1 MEEIDLDLLP
11 EMGGADG
18 GTVDLDSLPEITDR
32 GAMSRPQ
39 GDSPIPL
46 TAAGEAAAKGE
57 LGITET
63 AQKDYE
69 AATGAEAPQ
78 NPILA
83 QIANMGLTVGGRLNA
98 NLQMQAAQKLAAG
111 GNYDDRDMD
120 DLMDQMV
127 YGGVKKV
134 SNALE
139 TVPSVVGPGA
149 EMAMF
154 FHGKQRQKQ
163 ERVPNEILHDW
174 DETEGRRYKD
184 PDERRVARMEYARQ
198 IATDFIRERSAVRQN
213 AETELKNREVTHTAN
228 VVSRGL
234 GMLGYTAPYLLGPV
248 GILAQLAEEGSAN
261 AVGYANDE
269 YGYDK
274 GGNFVLISK
283 GDTPGRAALAG
294 FGTVG
299 IETATE
305 VVGGKLGG
313 AVLKRAGK
321 IGGKALGSL
330 AGKTVGRFP
339 VVKKVGEAVG
349 ATAARFEATGVGRAV
364 AKFGRGLG
372 RGLSSIF
379 KWTSKN
385 FHLEN
390 PVEENIEEYESDL
403 LNALT
408 GFDRRASELVD
419 PETGERTNPWGRFVD
434 ANREFFSKKHL
445 VELNEAML
453 LTMGGGAFVAQCAR
467 RGAVREVDNFIRE
480 HELMG
485 EAELKEASLEKK
497 SAALDAWAQGLD
509 EKETLAKINGASG
522 WLDRLADKISG
533 KGGKFAGE
541 VNALREKMAAAEAYN
556 TGAELDELELPHQK
570 FDIPMVKDARGR
582 NVPDFRRVS
591 VLDVRSG
598 ETVERRAV
606 FDDSGICISDNGKEG
621 DSAYTVFMPGER
633 TGRDFATLTQ
643 AVRFATNAKNA
654 RALDAAKDAM
664 KRKFIGEIVRRDYGG
679 ANVIDVKTI
688 GEAVEASR
696 KLGQDVTAAEGF
708 RTDRAGWHLK
718 DGTVVL
724 VRDNIHSPIQAAR
737 LLRHEN
743 VGHSAELM
751 RDPWL
756 DSDADSQI
764 GRLRDANLANAA
776 RGGGV
781 TEEQKERIL
790 RESVANAV
798 QRRRHVP
805 GAGGR
810 VAHGIRE
817 ALRKA
822 GFSLKMNDADLEVV
836 AARVE
841 RDLRKGADGSHVS
854 QDAAAVKDLVQFM
867 EPAAGTETVEAEKR
881 ERPAGKEGKENGN
894 EAGTVA
900 DEEPA
905 RPEQGTQG
913 EGQEGKSAPATEETP
928 VAAEG
933 SPSMRTERDF
943 LRVMHDNQKPVR
955 VPVGEVSL
963 PDTQFKEGADPKTGV
978 VKGQELKGEYFES
991 AENAVVVYV
1000 RKDGTKELVTGRHR
1014 FDLARRTGKKD
1025 ILARLFYEK
1034 DGYTPEDMRN
1044 LDAISNIIDEKGTE
1058 HDYIRYFENAKPS
1071 RAAAEAAGFLSRS
1084 KGRLAFELYEG
1095 ATEGTRSAVDWSGS
1109 GADGLISVEQ
1119 AGIIAKAAPR
1129 NAHPRNGA
1137 VQRILVKKAQDG
1149 LRGDRLAILAR
1160 SLAEDAKSR
1169 KTPAT
1174 GGEMQLLAQEEKRAA
1189 KRVERANEYG
1199 RIANVLQTAM
1209 QKGGRLDLNRAYAK
1223 ELGIRNPKDR
1233 KQLADARQ
1241 KALEKAEYWRN
1252 TVRLDEA
1259 DKAALDAEL
1268 GIAPKENLELESVTG
1283 DQIAEENRKRA
1294 EKEEIERRK
1303 AAPLKGGAGESGQ
1316 SLMDLGGAE
1325 GEDLFNR
1332 TQRAEPAAPR
1342 VAVFTKKD
1350 GTTEP
1355 IEGYVVPREGDIV
1368 PNREVVVQHD
1378 TGGVINARRKIRGAI
1393 VSVDGNRVKVS
1404 YRDGWNYNAIDTF
1417 DRSEIV
1423 GVMPLPQTR
1432 KNGPVSDLKKTEATA
1447 RPKAAKP
1454 AEGQKSGAT
1463 TVVSKVETTEKP
1475 AAPKPKA
1482 PKTPSVRRG
1491 ERVLL
1496 KGMAEGQR
1504 VTFLKDNGDG
1514 TADVQVKTPGAN
1526 RYMPEKVETRTVK
1539 VGDIGSSNIKDALS
1553 EEEYAALRKGIEG
1566 QGRAPSVRMK
1576 DEAAERKAKAALDA
1590 IDFNTPEL
1598 DGLKSKIRNGTILT
1612 EADQRQFAE
1621 DIRKGRMLY
1630 PRFRADEIS
1639 ASTGKEHGK
1648 LWQYILSLESARM
1661 DGRRA
1666 RGGSEV
1672 YGKAASQ
1679 VRRGGS
1685 EWGRVG
1691 TGSAQS
1697 PSVAYSPKYR
1707 KLDSGTESEVFDTG
1721 DGWVVKVRQ
1730 IHPLSIGDV
1739 IDELAKVVYHN
1750 YLFPGEKYVLD
1761 DIVRHEHDGY
1771 REFYLILR
1779 QPFVTPKTEN
1789 GRIVQP
1795 TYAQIWQLM
1804 KSRPQGFTFM
1814 DLSSRP
1820 AETGEY
1826 GDYSSSDGDEGEVV
1840 PAAKKVAYNRQFVV
1854 YDFQPGRNTFIDA
1867 KSGKVRFID
1876 PRIDINDPGAGFRY
1890 SKYGMRRKFDGE
1902 VDFDTPELGVDST
1915 IVSGDE
1921 VRKTMP
1927 GYNRLDWS
1935 THVDRTGYVG
1945 PRLEAQFRHLLKTRK
1960 GKGDGTVVFLAG
1972 GNGAG
1977 KSTVATKIGNSHD
1990 FTIDSTLGNLE
2001 VAKKQIDAIL
2011 ANGQT
2016 PEIHFV
2022 YRTPGQA
2029 LEGIAQ
2035 RVKNGGHIVSPLS
2048 FANSH
2053 VKSRE
2058 NLRLLSEAYGD
2069 KIHLHIY
2076 DNSVDGAPEITLK
2089 QLEAKGK
2096 PDHERI
2102 RESANY
2108 YLGHLREREEARSR
2122 SQGGVAGGG
2131 AKGEASQVDFDTP
2144 ELYTGSAADY
2154 ERPSLHYVGTGEGS
2168 QAYGWGLYASNRRG
2182 VAESY
2187 AKAGVPRGRN
2197 LPFMRIIS
2205 DNGTTRN
2212 GRGITLE
2219 SVKEEAYADKNEYWS
2234 DKIAASTD
2242 NPIDARK
2249 DAKKY
2254 GREIEKYF
2262 NEHFHEY
2269 KFKYDSAPGSHLY
2282 EQTWFADRAPGDESH
2297 LLKWYEP
2304 VSEEQKAW
2312 IEEQAKKEG
2321 FVVGYS
2327 IIGEKYIAGPNV
2339 GGLAASESGIIPEY
2353 WHTGEDAYRAIGR
2366 LLGSPKAASEFLARA
2381 GIDGV
2386 KYPVDSY
2393 GKAVKDGD
2401 EAGWNYVSF
2410 RDDNIRVDH
2419 KWTDGEIQFDT
2430 PELSP
2435 EGRREHDSV
2444 VARYTNADGT
2454 KKPGWMKAPNGKP
2467 TKLMERQWVQ
2477 VRTPSF
2483 KKWFGDW
2490 EGDPAN
2496 ASKVVDEN
2504 GEPLVVYHG
2513 TETGGFSVFNGLK
2526 NGSSSFGL
2534 DGATFFSTSLET
2546 AKTYAT
2552 SPKVGDI
2559 SPFLVDAKEWLA
2571 KHGAKTQARWLD
2583 SNEWRFVDTDKE
2595 IKPPKRGIR
2604 VEYQV
2609 VTANNTFVPNS
2620 VGATVAESMRKA
2632 ERSVAIALMPGE
2644 GSMVYSCFIRARN
2657 PYVVDFKGRNW
2668 RGDKVTG
2675 STLDVARKA
2684 REEGFDCAIIKNVED
2699 SASFLSDDAVST
2711 SIAVFSPENIKSA
2724 TDNNGDFSRTK
2735 ADINFDTPEL
2745 AAESHSRSALADI
2758 AAGKPYGILH
2768 NPKYG
2773 VIRYPLGRAG
2783 KGGEGFLHIVEHR
2796 MNGGASLDDAIDV
2809 AIKVGK
2815 AAEIGEETLSRY
2827 NTHHLDSNGVRA
2839 IIAEMPDHTKV
2850 ITGYEI
2856 DADEKAAANRRAAE
2870 LAPPPHVSSE
2880 EVITHLREIVSQS
2893 AAGRNGVSAA
2903 DDAAYMDAVRRG
2915 DMETARRLLKAAWE
2929 RSGYSPDTSYK
2940 DAHAAPSAPVEAKD
2954 FKNVEALNEA
2964 RDEGWDLNL
2973 WAIANG
2979 ITGQPD
2985 DFFSE
2990 RGPRLY
2996 MYDDAAGRE
3005 TQAAIASAIQSIRGG
3020 NDKTRVIVYRAV
3032 PNDVKLD
3039 GLQSGGQWVSPS
3051 KTYAENH
3058 GKSRFG
3064 DGAYRIVREV
3074 VRAENLWWD
3083 GNDAREWG
3091 YDDGRQYV
3099 YRNVENGMKLATVT
3113 YDDAGNVIPLSQRF
3127 DASNPDIMFDSPELS
3142 AGAQYDP
3149 RSRIPNV
3156 RGGWTEGKILRYLKA
3171 TPSLHGV
3178 RAASRLIAEFASPEE
3193 LKEHMFYHGTK
3204 ASVSGLSP
3212 SITKSEEWAERHGGG
3227 GYGTRYW
3234 GVSVSKS
3241 KRVASS
3247 FGGHSPGVSIY
3258 PVVLAKG
3265 AKVVDRADL
3274 ADADDVSDHIVELWN
3289 DGVDAVRLGDWK
3301 EEFSEQELLILNPRA
3316 ICNVGTPDYY
3326 RQFRLRSPENPLNIK
3341 DDAQIAEVYEAAR
3354 EYAGYSPFARFG
3366 KPTPPKMFE
3375 NGELKP
3381 KEVRDAERAQYE
3393 KELEAWRSSE
3403 QGRAAEAYESNAR
3416 NVIRFDSPELAPE
3429 ARAREIASFTQR
3441 YYSRQRGLQRLAKP
3455 SADDFMDAAEGRWA
3469 KFRRIV
3475 QDKNLVIREVEERLG
3490 VTDKR
3495 ESVYYAKDREF
3506 GLNEYQLG
3514 ELQKRRVDPILDRL
3528 AETGASQ
3535 RDFDLYLI
3543 ARHAPY
3549 RNAVLR
3555 ERGVTDGAGMG
3566 DAEAA
3571 EVIEGFNRL
3580 GVGDEFAAIAD
3591 MVYAMNDEAL
3601 QRRVDSGRVSPEEAE
3616 TLRRTLVDYVP
3627 LRTDMENDER
3637 DAHNTYSSGWHQSE
3651 FRTAHGRRTLADS
3664 PLAWSIVQAERSI
3677 RDANANR
3684 VRQTA
3689 AALVRKSA
3697 AMGKPIGEII
3707 PGTQVRRRWAFNI
3720 GGEVLTLEELRD
3732 RTDLI
3737 FFKEDGKLKAI
3748 RMNVGAH
3755 GLGNTFA
3762 QAVTDKDLVKFS
3774 KWFEWVPRLTRAMS
3788 AMRTQYVPTFIVRNL
3803 KADHLEVFF
3812 NVGSERGIVGG
3823 AKFFGR
3829 LVANEWRNR
3838 RDVRDYFR
3846 DGELRGRMKEFV
3858 ENGGLTGGGM
3868 AAEGFSEAARRVDHT
3883 LRTTRGGVA
3892 RKVAAAIPDAIS
3904 LLNACAEFNTRV
3916 GVFSALRDEGV
3927 GVEDA
3932 VSYARDATVNF
3943 NRRGSLTPYLNAA
3956 FMFSNAAIQGLG
3968 RAFKSMRS
3976 EHGKQMV
3983 TLLFLVGFLQS
3994 LLDHFLGRDE
4004 DREKEGLSSSRNLSE
4019 HEKQSTV
4026 GVPLPGGLRLK
4037 TQIRNPWALP
4047 MYAGR
4052 KAGELL
4058 MGWIDGRTAVADLAS
4073 AAGGFV
4079 TEPVGGNGFGSVPEA
4094 MQTFAPTLLDP
4105 FVQWATGV
4113 DFKGDR
4119 RLRKN
4124 YSDHLPDSWNGRIN
4138 TPDVYKWI
4146 SQGANAISGGSRFR
4160 KGAFDT
4166 SPENWQLLAETV
4178 LGGAL
4183 ADLNRAV
4190 STVKDARLAALGAKP
4205 EQVLRD
4211 VPFVRDTLTNLPD
4224 VSSRYYDALSDY
4236 EADRTEYSG
4245 LARTDAG
4252 KAEAFATSHPW
4263 AVGSENPVVDIVWN
4277 LGRAVQEAETPSE
4290 AAKLRREQ
4298 LAEMAGFVRRMEE
4311 ARKAGKR
4318 KVNR

>member
-1 MEEIDLDLLP
+1 M
-11 EMGGADG
+11 
-18 GTVDLDSLPEITDR
+18 
-32 GAMSRPQ
+32 
-39 GDSPIPL
+39 
-46 TAAGEAAAKGE
+46 
-57 LGITET
+57 
-63 AQKDYE
+63 
-69 AATGAEAPQ
+69 
-78 NPILA
+78 
-83 QIANMGLTVGGRLNA
+83 
-98 NLQMQAAQKLAAG
+98 
-111 GNYDDRDMD
+111 
-120 DLMDQMV
+120 
-127 YGGVKKV
+127 
-134 SNALE
+134 
-139 TVPSVVGPGA
+139 
-149 EMAMF
+149 
-154 FHGKQRQKQ
+154 
-163 ERVPNEILHDW
+163 
-174 DETEGRRYKD
+174 
-184 PDERRVARMEYARQ
+184 
-198 IATDFIRERSAVRQN
+198 
-213 AETELKNREVTHTAN
+213 
-228 VVSRGL
+228 
-234 GMLGYTAPYLLGPV
+234 
-248 GILAQLAEEGSAN
+248 
-261 AVGYANDE
+261 
-269 YGYDK
+269 
-274 GGNFVLISK
+274 
-283 GDTPGRAALAG
+283 
-294 FGTVG
+294 
-299 IETATE
+299 
-305 VVGGKLGG
+305 
-313 AVLKRAGK
+313 
-321 IGGKALGSL
+321 
-330 AGKTVGRFP
+330 
-339 VVKKVGEAVG
+339 
-349 ATAARFEATGVGRAV
+349 
-364 AKFGRGLG
+364 
-372 RGLSSIF
+372 
-379 KWTSKN
+379 
-385 FHLEN
+385 
-390 PVEENIEEYESDL
+390 
-403 LNALT
+403 
-408 GFDRRASELVD
+408 
-419 PETGERTNPWGRFVD
+419 
-434 ANREFFSKKHL
+434 
-445 VELNEAML
+445 
-453 LTMGGGAFVAQCAR
+453 
-467 RGAVREVDNFIRE
+467 
-480 HELMG
+480 
-485 EAELKEASLEKK
+485 
-497 SAALDAWAQGLD
+497 
-509 EKETLAKINGASG
+509 
-522 WLDRLADKISG
+522 
-533 KGGKFAGE
+533 
-541 VNALREKMAAAEAYN
+541 
-556 TGAELDELELPHQK
+556 
-570 FDIPMVKDARGR
+570 
-582 NVPDFRRVS
+582 
-591 VLDVRSG
+591 
-598 ETVERRAV
+598 
-606 FDDSGICISDNGKEG
+606 
-621 DSAYTVFMPGER
+621 
-633 TGRDFATLTQ
+633 
-643 AVRFATNAKNA
+643 
-654 RALDAAKDAM
+654 
-664 KRKFIGEIVRRDYGG
+664 
-679 ANVIDVKTI
+679 
-688 GEAVEASR
+688 
-696 KLGQDVTAAEGF
+696 
-708 RTDRAGWHLK
+708 
-718 DGTVVL
+718 
-724 VRDNIHSPIQAAR
+724 
-737 LLRHEN
+737 
-743 VGHSAELM
+743 
-751 RDPWL
+751 
-756 DSDADSQI
+756 
-764 GRLRDANLANAA
+764 
-776 RGGGV
+776 
-781 TEEQKERIL
+781 
-790 RESVANAV
+790 
-798 QRRRHVP
+798 
-805 GAGGR
+805 
-810 VAHGIRE
+810 
-817 ALRKA
+817 
-822 GFSLKMNDADLEVV
+822 
-836 AARVE
+836 
-841 RDLRKGADGSHVS
+841 
-854 QDAAAVKDLVQFM
+854 
-867 EPAAGTETVEAEKR
+867 
-881 ERPAGKEGKENGN
+881 
-894 EAGTVA
+894 
-900 DEEPA
+900 
-905 RPEQGTQG
+905 
-913 EGQEGKSAPATEETP
+913 
-928 VAAEG
+928 
-933 SPSMRTERDF
+933 
-943 LRVMHDNQKPVR
+943 
-955 VPVGEVSL
+955 
-963 PDTQFKEGADPKTGV
+963 
-978 VKGQELKGEYFES
+978 
-991 AENAVVVYV
+991 
-1000 RKDGTKELVTGRHR
+1000 
-1014 FDLARRTGKKD
+1014 
-1025 ILARLFYEK
+1025 
-1034 DGYTPEDMRN
+1034 
-1044 LDAISNIIDEKGTE
+1044 
-1058 HDYIRYFENAKPS
+1058 
-1071 RAAAEAAGFLSRS
+1071 
-1084 KGRLAFELYEG
+1084 
-1095 ATEGTRSAVDWSGS
+1095 
-1109 GADGLISVEQ
+1109 
-1119 AGIIAKAAPR
+1119 
-1129 NAHPRNGA
+1129 
-1137 VQRILVKKAQDG
+1137 
-1149 LRGDRLAILAR
+1149 
-1160 SLAEDAKSR
+1160 
-1169 KTPAT
+1169 
-1174 GGEMQLLAQEEKRAA
+1174 
-1189 KRVERANEYG
+1189 
-1199 RIANVLQTAM
+1199 
-1209 QKGGRLDLNRAYAK
+1209 
-1223 ELGIRNPKDR
+1223 
-1233 KQLADARQ
+1233 
-1241 KALEKAEYWRN
+1241 
-1252 TVRLDEA
+1252 
-1259 DKAALDAEL
+1259 
-1268 GIAPKENLELESVTG
+1268 
-1283 DQIAEENRKRA
+1283 
-1294 EKEEIERRK
+1294 
-1303 AAPLKGGAGESGQ
+1303 
-1316 SLMDLGGAE
+1316 
-1325 GEDLFNR
+1325 
-1332 TQRAEPAAPR
+1332 
-1342 VAVFTKKD
+1342 
-1350 GTTEP
+1350 
-1355 IEGYVVPREGDIV
+1355 
-1368 PNREVVVQHD
+1368 
-1378 TGGVINARRKIRGAI
+1378 
-1393 VSVDGNRVKVS
+1393 
-1404 YRDGWNYNAIDTF
+1404 
-1417 DRSEIV
+1417 
-1423 GVMPLPQTR
+1423 
-1432 KNGPVSDLKKTEATA
+1432 
-1447 RPKAAKP
+1447 
-1454 AEGQKSGAT
+1454 
-1463 TVVSKVETTEKP
+1463 
-1475 AAPKPKA
+1475 
-1482 PKTPSVRRG
+1482 
-1491 ERVLL
+1491 
-1496 KGMAEGQR
+1496 
-1504 VTFLKDNGDG
+1504 
-1514 TADVQVKTPGAN
+1514 
-1526 RYMPEKVETRTVK
+1526 
-1539 VGDIGSSNIKDALS
+1539 
-1553 EEEYAALRKGIEG
+1553 
-1566 QGRAPSVRMK
+1566 
-1576 DEAAERKAKAALDA
+1576 
-1590 IDFNTPEL
+1590 
-1598 DGLKSKIRNGTILT
+1598 KSKIRNGTILT

-1621 DIRKGRMLY
+1621 DVRKGRMLY

-1840 PAAKKVAYNRQFVV
+1840 PAVKKVAYNRQFVV

-1890 SKYGMRRKFDGE
+1890 SKYGTRRVFDGD
-1902 VDFDTPELGVDST
+1902 VDFDTPELGVGST

-1945 PRLEAQFRHLLKTRK
+1945 PKLEAQFQRLLKTRK
-1960 GKGDGTVVFLAG
+1960 GKGNGHVVFLAG

-1977 KSTVATKIGNSHD
+1977 KSTVAAKLGGTPD

-2016 PEIHFV
+2016 PDIRFV

-2069 KIHLHIY
+2069 RIHIHIY
-2076 DNSVDGAPEITLK
+2076 DNSVPGAPEITLE

-2096 PDHERI
+2096 PDHARI
-2102 RESANY
+2102 RENANY
-2108 YLGHLREREEARSR
+2108 YLGQLRGRDIEDNK
-2122 SQGGVAGGG
+2122 GGVAGGG
-2131 AKGEASQVDFDTP
+2131 AKGEGREAQGTGGQDSGGAKGARGQVDFDTS
-2144 ELYTGSAADY
+2144 ELGIREKQTALSGGTSRNQNPSGNEYGRKWKIFKPGTRNVDIGAGRFDKATKFLADIGVTNIPFDPVNRDSATNRRAAEDVRDNPADTATVHNVLNVIDNDAVMEGIVNQAARAIKKGGSAIFTIY
-2154 ERPSLHYVGTGEGS
+2154 EGNRSGVGARTRDGY
-2168 QAYGWGLYASNRRG
+2168 QRN
-2182 VAESY
+2182 
-2187 AKAGVPRGRN
+2187 AKAR
-2197 LPFMRIIS
+2197 S
-2205 DNGTTRN
+2205 
-2212 GRGITLE
+2212 
-2219 SVKEEAYADKNEYWS
+2219 
-2234 DKIAASTD
+2234 
-2242 NPIDARK
+2242 
-2249 DAKKY
+2249 
-2254 GREIEKYF
+2254 
-2262 NEHFHEY
+2262 
-2269 KFKYDSAPGSHLY
+2269 
-2282 EQTWFADRAPGDESH
+2282 
-2297 LLKWYEP
+2297 YEP
-2304 VSEEQKAW
+2304 T
-2312 IEEQAKKEG
+2312 IKKFFGSVETHG
-2321 FVVGYS
+2321 
-2327 IIGEKYIAGPNV
+2327 NV
-2339 GGLAASESGIIPEY
+2339 I
-2353 WHTGEDAYRAIGR
+2353 
-2366 LLGSPKAASEFLARA
+2366 LARRPKDIGPA
-2381 GIDGV
+2381 FWAFDSSFENGI
-2386 KYPVDSY
+2386 
-2393 GKAVKDGD
+2393 
-2401 EAGWNYVSF
+2401 N
-2410 RDDNIRVDH
+2410 
-2419 KWTDGEIQFDT
+2419 FDT

-2435 EGRREHDSV
+2435 EGRREHDSI

-2454 KKPGWMKAPNGKP
+2454 KKPGWMKAPNGRP
-2467 TKLMERQWVQ
+2467 TNLTERQWVQ
-2477 VRTPSF
+2477 VRTPAF
-2483 KKWFGDW
+2483 RAWFGDW

-2513 TETGGFSVFNGLK
+2513 TETGGFSAFNGLK
-2526 NGSSSFGL
+2526 NSSSSFGL
-2534 DGATFFSTSLET
+2534 EGATFFSTSLET

-2559 SPFLVDAKEWLA
+2559 SPFLADAKEWLA

-2644 GSMVYSCFIRARN
+2644 GSMVYGCFIRARN
-2657 PYVVDFKGRNW
+2657 PYVVDFKGNNW
-2668 RGDKVTG
+2668 RGDAVSGT
-2675 STLDVARKA
+2675 TLDVARKA
-2684 REEGFDCAIIKNVED
+2684 REAGFDCAIVKNVDD
-2699 SASFLSDDAVST
+2699 SASFLSDDNISD

-2724 TDNNGDFSRTK
+2724 TGNSGDFSRT
-2735 ADINFDTPEL
+2735 
-2745 AAESHSRSALADI
+2745 
-2758 AAGKPYGILH
+2758 
-2768 NPKYG
+2768 
-2773 VIRYPLGRAG
+2773 
-2783 KGGEGFLHIVEHR
+2783 
-2796 MNGGASLDDAIDV
+2796 
-2809 AIKVGK
+2809 
-2815 AAEIGEETLSRY
+2815 
-2827 NTHHLDSNGVRA
+2827 
-2839 IIAEMPDHTKV
+2839 
-2850 ITGYEI
+2850 
-2856 DADEKAAANRRAAE
+2856 
-2870 LAPPPHVSSE
+2870 
-2880 EVITHLREIVSQS
+2880 
-2893 AAGRNGVSAA
+2893 
-2903 DDAAYMDAVRRG
+2903 
-2915 DMETARRLLKAAWE
+2915 
-2929 RSGYSPDTSYK
+2929 
-2940 DAHAAPSAPVEAKD
+2940 
-2954 FKNVEALNEA
+2954 
-2964 RDEGWDLNL
+2964 
-2973 WAIANG
+2973 
-2979 ITGQPD
+2979 
-2985 DFFSE
+2985 
-2990 RGPRLY
+2990 
-2996 MYDDAAGRE
+2996 
-3005 TQAAIASAIQSIRGG
+3005 
-3020 NDKTRVIVYRAV
+3020 
-3032 PNDVKLD
+3032 
-3039 GLQSGGQWVSPS
+3039 
-3051 KTYAENH
+3051 
-3058 GKSRFG
+3058 
-3064 DGAYRIVREV
+3064 
-3074 VRAENLWWD
+3074 
-3083 GNDAREWG
+3083 
-3091 YDDGRQYV
+3091 
-3099 YRNVENGMKLATVT
+3099 
-3113 YDDAGNVIPLSQRF
+3113 
-3127 DASNPDIMFDSPELS
+3127 NPDIRFDSPELS

-3301 EEFSEQELLILNPRA
+3301 EDFSEQELLILNPRA

-3326 RQFRLRSPENPLNIK
+3326 RQFRLWSPENPLNIK

-3455 SADDFMDAAEGRWA
+3455 SASDVMDAAEGRWA

-3737 FFKEDGKLKAI
+3737 FFKEDGKLKVI
-3748 RMNVGAH
+3748 RMNVGANS
-3755 GLGNTFA
+3755 LGNTFA
-3762 QAVTDKDLVKFS
+3762 KAVTDKDLVKFS
-3774 KWFEWVPRLTRAMS
+3774 KWFEWIPRLTSAMS
-3788 AMRTQYVPTFIVRNL
+3788 AMRTQYVPTFIIRNL
-3803 KADHLEVFF
+3803 KADHFEVLL

-3976 EHGKQMV
+3976 EHGKRMV

-4004 DREKEGLSSSRNLSE
+4004 DREKEGLSSARNLSE

-4026 GVPLPGGLRLK
+4026 GIPLPGGLRLK

-4058 MGWIDGRTAVADLAS
+4058 MGWIDGRTAIADLAS
-4073 AAGGFV
+4073 AVGGFV

-4183 ADLNRAV
+4183 ADLNRAF

-4263 AVGSENPVVDIVWN
+4263 AVGSENPVVGIVWK
-4277 LGRAVQEAETPSE
+4277 LGRAVQEAETPSD

-4298 LAEMAGFVRRMEE
+4298 LAAMAGFVRRMEE
-4311 ARKAGKR
+4311 ARKPGER

>member
-1 MEEIDLDLLP
+1 
-11 EMGGADG
+11 
-18 GTVDLDSLPEITDR
+18 
-32 GAMSRPQ
+32 
-39 GDSPIPL
+39 
-46 TAAGEAAAKGE
+46 
-57 LGITET
+57 
-63 AQKDYE
+63 
-69 AATGAEAPQ
+69 
-78 NPILA
+78 
-83 QIANMGLTVGGRLNA
+83 
-98 NLQMQAAQKLAAG
+98 
-111 GNYDDRDMD
+111 
-120 DLMDQMV
+120 
-127 YGGVKKV
+127 
-134 SNALE
+134 
-139 TVPSVVGPGA
+139 
-149 EMAMF
+149 
-154 FHGKQRQKQ
+154 
-163 ERVPNEILHDW
+163 
-174 DETEGRRYKD
+174 
-184 PDERRVARMEYARQ
+184 
-198 IATDFIRERSAVRQN
+198 
-213 AETELKNREVTHTAN
+213 
-228 VVSRGL
+228 
-234 GMLGYTAPYLLGPV
+234 
-248 GILAQLAEEGSAN
+248 
-261 AVGYANDE
+261 
-269 YGYDK
+269 
-274 GGNFVLISK
+274 
-283 GDTPGRAALAG
+283 
-294 FGTVG
+294 
-299 IETATE
+299 
-305 VVGGKLGG
+305 
-313 AVLKRAGK
+313 
-321 IGGKALGSL
+321 
-330 AGKTVGRFP
+330 
-339 VVKKVGEAVG
+339 
-349 ATAARFEATGVGRAV
+349 
-364 AKFGRGLG
+364 
-372 RGLSSIF
+372 
-379 KWTSKN
+379 
-385 FHLEN
+385 
-390 PVEENIEEYESDL
+390 
-403 LNALT
+403 
-408 GFDRRASELVD
+408 
-419 PETGERTNPWGRFVD
+419 
-434 ANREFFSKKHL
+434 
-445 VELNEAML
+445 
-453 LTMGGGAFVAQCAR
+453 
-467 RGAVREVDNFIRE
+467 
-480 HELMG
+480 
-485 EAELKEASLEKK
+485 
-497 SAALDAWAQGLD
+497 
-509 EKETLAKINGASG
+509 
-522 WLDRLADKISG
+522 
-533 KGGKFAGE
+533 
-541 VNALREKMAAAEAYN
+541 
-556 TGAELDELELPHQK
+556 
-570 FDIPMVKDARGR
+570 
-582 NVPDFRRVS
+582 
-591 VLDVRSG
+591 
-598 ETVERRAV
+598 
-606 FDDSGICISDNGKEG
+606 
-621 DSAYTVFMPGER
+621 
-633 TGRDFATLTQ
+633 
-643 AVRFATNAKNA
+643 
-654 RALDAAKDAM
+654 
-664 KRKFIGEIVRRDYGG
+664 
-679 ANVIDVKTI
+679 
-688 GEAVEASR
+688 
-696 KLGQDVTAAEGF
+696 
-708 RTDRAGWHLK
+708 
-718 DGTVVL
+718 
-724 VRDNIHSPIQAAR
+724 
-737 LLRHEN
+737 
-743 VGHSAELM
+743 
-751 RDPWL
+751 
-756 DSDADSQI
+756 
-764 GRLRDANLANAA
+764 
-776 RGGGV
+776 
-781 TEEQKERIL
+781 
-790 RESVANAV
+790 
-798 QRRRHVP
+798 
-805 GAGGR
+805 
-810 VAHGIRE
+810 
-817 ALRKA
+817 
-822 GFSLKMNDADLEVV
+822 
-836 AARVE
+836 
-841 RDLRKGADGSHVS
+841 
-854 QDAAAVKDLVQFM
+854 
-867 EPAAGTETVEAEKR
+867 
-881 ERPAGKEGKENGN
+881 
-894 EAGTVA
+894 
-900 DEEPA
+900 
-905 RPEQGTQG
+905 
-913 EGQEGKSAPATEETP
+913 
-928 VAAEG
+928 
-933 SPSMRTERDF
+933 
-943 LRVMHDNQKPVR
+943 
-955 VPVGEVSL
+955 
-963 PDTQFKEGADPKTGV
+963 
-978 VKGQELKGEYFES
+978 
-991 AENAVVVYV
+991 
-1000 RKDGTKELVTGRHR
+1000 
-1014 FDLARRTGKKD
+1014 
-1025 ILARLFYEK
+1025 
-1034 DGYTPEDMRN
+1034 
-1044 LDAISNIIDEKGTE
+1044 
-1058 HDYIRYFENAKPS
+1058 
-1071 RAAAEAAGFLSRS
+1071 
-1084 KGRLAFELYEG
+1084 
-1095 ATEGTRSAVDWSGS
+1095 
-1109 GADGLISVEQ
+1109 
-1119 AGIIAKAAPR
+1119 
-1129 NAHPRNGA
+1129 
-1137 VQRILVKKAQDG
+1137 
-1149 LRGDRLAILAR
+1149 
-1160 SLAEDAKSR
+1160 
-1169 KTPAT
+1169 
-1174 GGEMQLLAQEEKRAA
+1174 
-1189 KRVERANEYG
+1189 
-1199 RIANVLQTAM
+1199 
-1209 QKGGRLDLNRAYAK
+1209 
-1223 ELGIRNPKDR
+1223 
-1233 KQLADARQ
+1233 
-1241 KALEKAEYWRN
+1241 
-1252 TVRLDEA
+1252 
-1259 DKAALDAEL
+1259 
-1268 GIAPKENLELESVTG
+1268 
-1283 DQIAEENRKRA
+1283 
-1294 EKEEIERRK
+1294 
-1303 AAPLKGGAGESGQ
+1303 
-1316 SLMDLGGAE
+1316 
-1325 GEDLFNR
+1325 
-1332 TQRAEPAAPR
+1332 
-1342 VAVFTKKD
+1342 
-1350 GTTEP
+1350 
-1355 IEGYVVPREGDIV
+1355 
-1368 PNREVVVQHD
+1368 
-1378 TGGVINARRKIRGAI
+1378 
-1393 VSVDGNRVKVS
+1393 
-1404 YRDGWNYNAIDTF
+1404 
-1417 DRSEIV
+1417 
-1423 GVMPLPQTR
+1423 
-1432 KNGPVSDLKKTEATA
+1432 
-1447 RPKAAKP
+1447 
-1454 AEGQKSGAT
+1454 
-1463 TVVSKVETTEKP
+1463 
-1475 AAPKPKA
+1475 
-1482 PKTPSVRRG
+1482 
-1491 ERVLL
+1491 
-1496 KGMAEGQR
+1496 
-1504 VTFLKDNGDG
+1504 
-1514 TADVQVKTPGAN
+1514 
-1526 RYMPEKVETRTVK
+1526 
-1539 VGDIGSSNIKDALS
+1539 
-1553 EEEYAALRKGIEG
+1553 
-1566 QGRAPSVRMK
+1566 
-1576 DEAAERKAKAALDA
+1576 
-1590 IDFNTPEL
+1590 
-1598 DGLKSKIRNGTILT
+1598 
-1612 EADQRQFAE
+1612 
-1621 DIRKGRMLY
+1621 MLY

-1672 YGKAASQ
+1672 HGRAASQ

-1691 TGSAQS
+1691 TGSTQS

-1789 GRIVQP
+1789 GRIVLP

-1840 PAAKKVAYNRQFVV
+1840 PAVKKVAYNRQFVV

-1867 KSGKVRFID
+1867 KTGKVRFID

-1890 SKYGMRRKFDGE
+1890 SKYGTRRKFDGE
-1902 VDFDTPELGVDST
+1902 VDFDKPELGVREKQTELSGGTSRNQNPSGNEYGRKWKIFRPGTRNVDIGAGRFDKATQFLADIGVENIPFDPVNRDGETNRRAAESVRANPADTATVHNVLNVIDNDSVMEGIVNQAARAIKKNGSAIFT
-1915 IVSGDE
+1915 IYEGNRSGVGARTRDGYQRNAKARSYEPTIKKFFGSVETHGNVILARRPKDIGPAFWAFDSSFENGINFDTPEFDPERFGKLVTGVGKLVDVLVESGHRDFKSLATYIYERDAEKYGRAKPVLQDIWNAVARARGLSRVGDAEAERVYGMIGAREKAAEHGADSRGPHGVDAAEPIASTAPDAEGGTAPGTPESPAPVRANVQFGSYNQRRYSRPWIAKVTAWEVGKAPELDFGDFVGDDGGGTAEVKAIPGDVVRYGQRDYRGNGTTKQYGIVQPDGSVANCSDE
-1921 VRKTMP
+1921 EAAEAFRANAAEGRAAGRPAESRSAARKTA
-1927 GYNRLDWS
+1927 
-1935 THVDRTGYVG
+1935 
-1945 PRLEAQFRHLLKTRK
+1945 E
-1960 GKGDGTVVFLAG
+1960 
-1972 GNGAG
+1972 
-1977 KSTVATKIGNSHD
+1977 KS
-1990 FTIDSTLGNLE
+1990 
-2001 VAKKQIDAIL
+2001 Q
-2011 ANGQT
+2011 GQT
-2016 PEIHFV
+2016 
-2022 YRTPGQA
+2022 
-2029 LEGIAQ
+2029 
-2035 RVKNGGHIVSPLS
+2035 
-2048 FANSH
+2048 
-2053 VKSRE
+2053 
-2058 NLRLLSEAYGD
+2058 
-2069 KIHLHIY
+2069 
-2076 DNSVDGAPEITLK
+2076 GA
-2089 QLEAKGK
+2089 EAKGASPKSLADVPPAKPRKSDGKIADVGEKIAGARKDLIRDYVAALNDATKEQLAALPFAKAFRK
-2096 PDHERI
+2096 PDLAKSVATGALREKDALFYETVFAGINTAKPRLKKRDETRKRYIPGYRSDLDKWVDATYDALDALKKFLSLDEAGRDAMIESAHGKKFLDVEADRREIARI
-2102 RESANY
+2102 RSLNEGRVVTSGECYTPNQLYVMSEALRRIGYRPGDRIEFPYKTVKPSSTFEYYRIEDESGDYIALPRGATLDDAIDEIVYLARLNRGDTDLEHPDSAFSGRPTGSVVADTGRHVVYWGGTTGTSNSRVFDGKDEAEAFAQKRKGAAVFPEKKVTGYKDYRIVFTNPITRKQFLLGEETFATKEAAQSHFAENREQMDELANDALAKERGVERKRGGETADSLLVVSLGRDGRY
-2108 YLGHLREREEARSR
+2108 AVGEKDRPYAEAIRTFKTHAEAVRFKSAVKDGYFAKWKEAQEKRKAFVFFDTGDERRIGEDWRGGRDVTAEDFRDTFGFRGVQFGNWTNQADRQMAVNQAYDAFRDLAKLIGIPDRAISLNGELGIAFGARDSGNAAAHYEPKEVVINITKTHGAGSLAHEWWHALDNYLSRAAGVKMGMVSDGSVNVRPEVKAAFDDLISRIKESGYGRRSKKQGAYWRRPHEMTARLLAEWVDRELKRR
-2122 SQGGVAGGG
+2122 
-2131 AKGEASQVDFDTP
+2131 GEANTFLSRGTNAERTLAFNYELYRAQMEAVKANPVPLEDFRRRTEAYEGFPYPTDAEVAEFSDGVRRVFDALNVDGDVLFDTP
-2144 ELYTGSAADY
+2144 EL
-2154 ERPSLHYVGTGEGS
+2154 
-2168 QAYGWGLYASNRRG
+2168 
-2182 VAESY
+2182 
-2187 AKAGVPRGRN
+2187 
-2197 LPFMRIIS
+2197 
-2205 DNGTTRN
+2205 
-2212 GRGITLE
+2212 
-2219 SVKEEAYADKNEYWS
+2219 
-2234 DKIAASTD
+2234 
-2242 NPIDARK
+2242 
-2249 DAKKY
+2249 
-2254 GREIEKYF
+2254 
-2262 NEHFHEY
+2262 
-2269 KFKYDSAPGSHLY
+2269 
-2282 EQTWFADRAPGDESH
+2282 
-2297 LLKWYEP
+2297 
-2304 VSEEQKAW
+2304 
-2312 IEEQAKKEG
+2312 
-2321 FVVGYS
+2321 
-2327 IIGEKYIAGPNV
+2327 
-2339 GGLAASESGIIPEY
+2339 
-2353 WHTGEDAYRAIGR
+2353 GEDANA
-2366 LLGSPKAASEFLARA
+2366 
-2381 GIDGV
+2381 
-2386 KYPVDSY
+2386 
-2393 GKAVKDGD
+2393 
-2401 EAGWNYVSF
+2401 
-2410 RDDNIRVDH
+2410 
-2419 KWTDGEIQFDT
+2419 
-2430 PELSP
+2430 
-2435 EGRREHDSV
+2435 RREYDAV

-2467 TKLMERQWVQ
+2467 TKLTERQWVQ

-2490 EGDPAN
+2490 EGKAVADAILGDADIVVENGILDMPPKEQRAAAKALYNELKAGGPVVTMDGRSVRFTGVGFKEIKQHSADPHTLAIVPILRNVIATAHYFGEGDAVVENGNKLKYHLYAKRVNVGDGSMIARIVLRKDVNGNVFYDEELSSVEDFREIADSATRKPN
-2496 ASKVVDEN
+2496 AEQKPQSPHAPHSIAEFFAGINPASVSKVVDEN
-2504 GEPLVVYHG
+2504 GEPCVVWHG
-2513 TETGGFSVFNGLK
+2513 SEKRFSEFSNKLIGSHTDANGH
-2526 NGSSSFGL
+2526 
-2534 DGATFFSTSLET
+2534 DGVGVWGRGHYFSDRKDLAEEYQRGNPDGQTIATFLNIRNPMPKEEVLRI
-2546 AKTYAT
+2546 ANEAWDYAD
-2552 SPKVGDI
+2552 PDGKNYY
-2559 SPFLVDAKEWLA
+2559 
-2571 KHGAKTQARWLD
+2571 R
-2583 SNEWRFVDTDKE
+2583 
-2595 IKPPKRGIR
+2595 
-2604 VEYQV
+2604 EYQRLIDESV
-2609 VTANNTFVPNS
+2609 RKNDYDGVIANGKHATAY
-2620 VGATVAESMRKA
+2620 VA
-2632 ERSVAIALMPGE
+2632 
-2644 GSMVYSCFIRARN
+2644 
-2657 PYVVDFKGRNW
+2657 
-2668 RGDKVTG
+2668 
-2675 STLDVARKA
+2675 
-2684 REEGFDCAIIKNVED
+2684 
-2699 SASFLSDDAVST
+2699 
-2711 SIAVFSPENIKSA
+2711 FSPNQVKSA
-2724 TDNNGDFSRTK
+2724 TGNSGDFSRT
-2735 ADINFDTPEL
+2735 
-2745 AAESHSRSALADI
+2745 
-2758 AAGKPYGILH
+2758 
-2768 NPKYG
+2768 
-2773 VIRYPLGRAG
+2773 
-2783 KGGEGFLHIVEHR
+2783 
-2796 MNGGASLDDAIDV
+2796 
-2809 AIKVGK
+2809 
-2815 AAEIGEETLSRY
+2815 
-2827 NTHHLDSNGVRA
+2827 
-2839 IIAEMPDHTKV
+2839 
-2850 ITGYEI
+2850 
-2856 DADEKAAANRRAAE
+2856 
-2870 LAPPPHVSSE
+2870 
-2880 EVITHLREIVSQS
+2880 
-2893 AAGRNGVSAA
+2893 
-2903 DDAAYMDAVRRG
+2903 
-2915 DMETARRLLKAAWE
+2915 
-2929 RSGYSPDTSYK
+2929 
-2940 DAHAAPSAPVEAKD
+2940 
-2954 FKNVEALNEA
+2954 
-2964 RDEGWDLNL
+2964 
-2973 WAIANG
+2973 
-2979 ITGQPD
+2979 
-2985 DFFSE
+2985 
-2990 RGPRLY
+2990 
-2996 MYDDAAGRE
+2996 
-3005 TQAAIASAIQSIRGG
+3005 
-3020 NDKTRVIVYRAV
+3020 
-3032 PNDVKLD
+3032 
-3039 GLQSGGQWVSPS
+3039 
-3051 KTYAENH
+3051 
-3058 GKSRFG
+3058 
-3064 DGAYRIVREV
+3064 
-3074 VRAENLWWD
+3074 
-3083 GNDAREWG
+3083 
-3091 YDDGRQYV
+3091 
-3099 YRNVENGMKLATVT
+3099 
-3113 YDDAGNVIPLSQRF
+3113 
-3127 DASNPDIMFDSPELS
+3127 NPDIRFDSPELS

-3301 EEFSEQELLILNPRA
+3301 EDFSEQELLILNPRA

-3326 RQFRLRSPENPLNIK
+3326 RQFRLWSPENPLNIK

-4004 DREKEGLSSSRNLSE
+4004 DREKKGLSSARNLSE
-4019 HEKQSTV
+4019 HEKQSTI
-4026 GVPLPGGLRLK
+4026 GIPLLGGLRLK

-4073 AAGGFV
+4073 AVGGFV

-4190 STVKDARLAALGAKP
+4190 STVNDARLAALGAKP

-4211 VPFVRDTLTNLPD
+4211 VSFVRDTLTNLPD

-4252 KAEAFATSHPW
+4252 KAEAFAASHPW
-4263 AVGSENPVVDIVWN
+4263 ADGSKNPVVDIVWN
-4277 LGRAVQEAETPSE
+4277 LGRAVQEAKTPSD

-4298 LAEMAGFVRRMEE
+4298 LAAMAGFVRRMEE